1 MQTHAWRLAGGLG
14 ALGALGVLILAPMA
28 AAQRQ
33 VEEIRTV
40 EAYAAR
46 YSLDDRVGTSKQ
58 NLDGFGLR
66 LMYERRDPARPATT
80 FLDRARGGRLRDLHH
95 QAGLAEPEH
104 PAPRPADR
112 PELPAEPAR
121 RRARPVLL
129 VRHRNLRTSRE
140 NLVTSTR
147 AGKRI
152 VESSFSFIP
161 GLGTRIGC
169 VDRFGARVDLR
180 APLLFG
186 TSATANFVG
195 EGGLYVSF

>member
-1 MQTHAWRLAGGLG
+1 MQTHARRLAGGLG
-14 ALGALGVLILAPMA
+14 ALGVLALAPMGA

-33 VEEIRTV
+33 VQEIRTI

-46 YSLDDRVGTSKQ
+46 YALDDRVGTNKQ

-66 LMYERRDPARPATT
+66 LMYERRDPARPATN
-80 FLDRARGGRLRDLHH
+80 FLDRARGGAFATYTTKQGSPNLSTLHLGLQTDLSFL
-95 QAGLAEPEH
+95 Q
-104 PAPRPADR
+104 RP
-112 PELPAEPAR
+112 LGG
-121 RRARPVLL
+121 VLDPFFSFGIGIF
-129 VRHRNLRTSRE
+129 RSSRE
-140 NLVTSTR
+140 NLVTTTR
-147 AGKRI
+147 VGKRI

-161 GLGTRIGC
+161 GLGTRIGI

-186 TSATANFVG
+186 TSSTANFVG

>member
-1 MQTHAWRLAGGLG
+1 VKLREHLFA
-14 ALGALGVLILAPMA
+14 ALGVLGALTVAPMAA

-46 YSLDDRVGTSKQ
+46 YALDDRVGTSKQ

-66 LMYERRDPARPATT
+66 LMYERRDPARPAAS
-80 FLDRARGGRLRDLHH
+80 FLDRARGGAFATYTTKQGSPNLSTLHLGLQTDLSFL
-95 QAGLAEPEH
+95 Q
-104 PAPRPADR
+104 RP
-112 PELPAEPAR
+112 LGG
-121 RRARPVLL
+121 VLDPFFSFGIGIF
-129 VRHRNLRTSRE
+129 RTSRE
-140 NLVTSTR
+140 NLVTTTR

-161 GLGTRIGC
+161 GLGTRIGI
-169 VDRFGARVDLR
+169 VDRLGARVDLR

-186 TSATANFVG
+186 TSSTANFVG

>member
-1 MQTHAWRLAGGLG
+1 MGIHARRLVAG
-14 ALGALGVLILAPMA
+14 ALGALGVSTLAPVGA

-33 VEEIRTV
+33 IEEIRTV

-46 YSLDDRVGTSKQ
+46 YALDDRVGTNKQ

-80 FLDRARGGRLRDLHH
+80 FLDRARGGAFATYTTKQGSPNLSTLHLGLQTDLSFL
-95 QAGLAEPEH
+95 Q
-104 PAPRPADR
+104 RP
-112 PELPAEPAR
+112 LGG
-121 RRARPVLL
+121 VLDPFFSFGIGIF
-129 VRHRNLRTSRE
+129 RSSRE
-140 NLVTSTR
+140 NLVTTTR

-161 GLGTRIGC
+161 GLGTRIGL

-180 APLLFG
+180 APFLFG
-186 TSATANFVG
+186 TSSTANFVG